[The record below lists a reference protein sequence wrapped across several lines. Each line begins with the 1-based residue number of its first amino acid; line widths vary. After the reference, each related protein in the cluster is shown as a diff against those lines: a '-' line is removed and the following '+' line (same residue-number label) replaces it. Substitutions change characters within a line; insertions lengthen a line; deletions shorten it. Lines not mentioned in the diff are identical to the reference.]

1 MGDSIRTGAIC
12 MVLTVLFF
20 PAQFVTQLFSPGYDI
35 FLYDISLLGVSSCQV
50 WSVATS
56 GGSDPVCSPLHLL
69 FNIGIIVHGLLSIAG
84 IWLTRHLWPT
94 GGLASTALFLIAV
107 GGVGAM
113 MVGAF
118 PLDDYLLI
126 HVIGAVIAIAAPG
139 VGFVLLAW
147 VLRDLRPKLAFWTVL
162 VGFVILLSGLG
173 HALGGLP
180 FGRGSMERLA
190 VWPQTIWFL
199 CVGVM
204 HFRRPG
210 PLVRNVSGA

>member
-12 MVLTVLFF
+12 MMLTVLFF
-20 PAQFVTQLFSPGYDI
+20 PAQFVTQLFSPSYDI

-56 GGSDPVCSPLHLL
+56 GGNEPVCSPLHLL

-118 PLDDYLLI
+118 PLDDMLI

-139 VGFVLLAW
+139 AGFVLLAW

-162 VGFVILLSGLG
+162 VGFVTLLSGLG

-190 VWPQTIWFL
+190 VWPQTIWFV
-199 CVGVM
+199 CVGM
-204 HFRRPG
+204 MLYLRPR
-210 PLVRNVSGA
+210 PLGRAVSCA